1 MRNTNCDKMSMTPA
15 KIVES
20 QDFEVSDELTEFFI
34 NHASNI
40 LRNKE
45 DDIEYVVY
53 TVDNLIKLKKEIKNG
68 DFDTELNKKFKKEA
82 IETIDKLI
90 EICNAEHMDGLY
102 LSVY

>member
-1 MRNTNCDKMSMTPA
+1 MSMTPA

-20 QDFEVSDELTEFFI
+20 QDFEVSDELTDFFLD
-34 NHASNI
+34 NASDI

-53 TVDNLIKLKKEIKNG
+53 DVNDLVKLKKEIKSG
-68 DFDTELNKKFKKEA
+68 DFDIELKKELKEEA
-82 IETIDKLI
+82 IKSIDKLL
-90 EICNAEHMDGLY
+90 EICNAEHIDGLY